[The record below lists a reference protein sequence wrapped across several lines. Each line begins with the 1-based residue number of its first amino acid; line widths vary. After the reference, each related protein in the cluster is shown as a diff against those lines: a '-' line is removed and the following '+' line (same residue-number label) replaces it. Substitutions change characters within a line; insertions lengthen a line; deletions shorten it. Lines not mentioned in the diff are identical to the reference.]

1 VSLDGKALG
10 KLAIVNV
17 PSADGLQALGD
28 NAFAATA
35 ASGAVRAADPAT
47 KVEQGVL
54 EASNVDMGDAM
65 TDMLQSQRAY
75 EMASKAIQAQDK
87 AAEIANGIKR

>member
-1 VSLDGKALG
+1 VNAAL
-10 KLAIVNV
+10 L
-17 PSADGLQALGD
+17 PSA
-28 NAFAATA
+28 
-35 ASGAVRAADPAT
+35 PAT
-47 KVEQGVL
+47 TTIQQGAL

-65 TDMLQSQRAY
+65 TEMLEAQRSY